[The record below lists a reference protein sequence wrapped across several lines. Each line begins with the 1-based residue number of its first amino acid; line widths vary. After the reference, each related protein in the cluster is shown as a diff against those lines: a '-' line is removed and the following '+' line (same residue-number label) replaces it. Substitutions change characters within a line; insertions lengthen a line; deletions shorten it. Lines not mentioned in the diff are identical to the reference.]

1 MGRRS
6 RWVSP
11 PRRWTASSTGRSL
24 TQHVKGITMWTSK
37 YQSLSVSSRLEPAAS
52 PRPGVNAWRCLTRSV
67 TRREWMTVILAR
79 SGNQDRTSFTRRN
92 VFSLLTWRN
101 LQLLINIKKRKL
113 AVVFIFKYSIP
124 FQSTSKEL
132 NWMILIQFNESF
144 QSISNL
150 GSRLSCDIYS
160 FFHHP
165 QIYLQ
170 VVTDLNDI
178 HSIISQILYA
188 SQSFHH
194 LPIYLPVVTDFNDI
208 HSTTIQFL
216 HSPSNLH
223 SIHNYWFWFLV
234 L

>member
-1 MGRRS
+1 MG
-6 RWVSP
+6 
-11 PRRWTASSTGRSL
+11 
-24 TQHVKGITMWTSK
+24 
-37 YQSLSVSSRLEPAAS
+37 
-52 PRPGVNAWRCLTRSV
+52 RPGVNAWRCLTRSV
-67 TRREWMTVILAR
+67 TRREWTTVIPAR

-178 HSIISQILYA
+178 HSTTIQFLHSPSNLHSI
-188 SQSFHH
+188 HN
-194 LPIYLPVVTDFNDI
+194 YLPVVTDFNDI

-216 HSPSNLH
+216 
-223 SIHNYWFWFLV
+223 
-234 L
+234 